1 MIRLWASWA
10 AIKGAVQSGGRGIVD
25 RDTVDLFAMLKFSLL
40 LVLLAAI
47 SSSWAMNLPLEDQ
60 ELLDFVY
67 QDALARNGRVALRAP
82 VSSQ

>member
-1 MIRLWASWA
+1 
-10 AIKGAVQSGGRGIVD
+10 
-25 RDTVDLFAMLKFSLL
+25 MLKFSVL
-40 LVLLAAI
+40 LVLVAAI